1 MTILIVGDSHAY
13 KIKLEKEHN
22 VTIFHGASAKG
33 LNNINSLSK
42 THDRLLKLLFY
53 ERYETIILNFGNVDI
68 THGYIYNYCKN
79 NNTNFEDY
87 CHDVIENY
95 LNFIITNMHEY
106 KIIILS
112 AGLPVLDDA
121 NLIEQLLIGYHGLCF
136 NGLILDNDELNR
148 IRNLLSS
155 SILPDI
161 KTRTKYILYFNN
173 KLQKEIIKLNNI
185 NISYLDVTSF
195 TYDTD
200 TEIIHEQFFTKN
212 ELHNFERNEKISEI
226 INNYL

>member
-1 MTILIVGDSHAY
+1 
-13 KIKLEKEHN
+13 
-22 VTIFHGASAKG
+22 
-33 LNNINSLSK
+33 
-42 THDRLLKLLFY
+42 
-53 ERYETIILNFGNVDI
+53 
-68 THGYIYNYCKN
+68 
-79 NNTNFEDY
+79 
-87 CHDVIENY
+87 
-95 LNFIITNMHEY
+95 MHEY
-106 KIIILS
+106 KTIILS
-112 AGLPVLDDA
+112 SGLPVLDDA
-121 NLIEQLLIGYHGLCF
+121 NLFEQLFIGYRALCF
-136 NGLILDNDELNR
+136 NGLILDNDELHR

-161 KTRTKYILYFNN
+161 KTRTKYIFYFNN

-226 INNYL
+226 INNYLQ